1 MGNLWQDIRF
11 GIRMLGRSPVMTAV
25 VVITLALGIA
35 ANAVIFSIVNGF
47 MRPLPVNS
55 PELLV
60 VLATQQKDAPIFM
73 NRMSYPEL
81 VDFRKRADSFSDL
94 FAYNVTLLGLSYEGK
109 ADKLVVSYVTGN
121 YFSALGVRPAIGRL
135 FLPKEGEVG
144 DDSPYLVLGY
154 TYWQK
159 RFGGDPGI
167 VGKQVLING
176 KAGTIIGVAQ
186 EGFRGTY
193 AMVAMDGFV
202 PLSRLSVLE
211 EAPAGTN
218 IMTERSERILK
229 VLGRLKPGVSPKQAQ
244 SSSSAIAAALAE
256 EYPATDKGISVHVMP
271 ERLARPEPMP
281 NNLVPIIAVGLFLF
295 LAGLLLVLACLN
307 VANIM
312 LVRATVRQQ
321 EMGIRAAMGAGRM
334 RLARQVLTET
344 GLLALLGGAAGI
356 LLAVWSSPGLVESS
370 KLGGGVPIR
379 MDFSF
384 DWRVFAYA
392 AGMMILTG
400 IVVGL
405 WPAWRAARADLNTV
419 LREGGRTGGS
429 VERHRVR
436 DILVVAQVAG
446 SLMLLIVAGLF
457 ARSLKKAQQM
467 YLGFDADHLL
477 NITVYPREIG
487 YDEAR
492 TKEFFRDLK
501 GRVRVLPGVKSL
513 SLASTVPMSGSTSV
527 DNIYVEGR
535 PIPAGHQPPVIFS
548 NNVDE
553 DYFATTRVP
562 LLRGRAFRE
571 TDNENAP
578 QVAIINQMM
587 SAQFWPNEDAIGKRF
602 SVKGASGPF
611 LEVVGIA
618 ADGKYI
624 FIAESPQPYFYRPL
638 AQNFQAFRTLQIRTS
653 IAPESLIPP
662 VEKEI
667 GGLAPDLPI
676 FNAQTMEQ
684 ELEGGN
690 GFMVFREGAQK
701 AGELGFLG
709 LLLAVVGVFG
719 VVSYAAAQRT
729 HEIGIRMALGAGR
742 RDILRLLLGQG
753 VCLVAIGVALG
764 VAAAWA
770 LTRAM
775 AKLLIGVS
783 STDPLTYAGAVAIL
797 AAIALLACYIPARR
811 ASRVEPLVA
820 LRYE

>member
-1 MGNLWQDIRF
+1 MQNLWQDIRF
-11 GIRMLGRSPVMTAV
+11 GVRMLGKSPVMTAV

-47 MRPLPVNS
+47 LRPLPVKS
-55 PELLV
+55 PEQLV
-60 VLATQQKDAPIFM
+60 VIATQQKDAPIFM

-94 FAYNVTLLGLSYEGK
+94 FAHSVSLLGLSYEGK
-109 ADKLVVSYVTGN
+109 ADKLVVSYVTGD
-121 YFSALGVRPAIGRL
+121 YFSALGVKPAIGRL
-135 FLPKEGEVG
+135 FLPKEGEAG
-144 DDSPYLVLGY
+144 DDSPYMVLGY
-154 TYWQK
+154 VYWQK

-167 VGKQVLING
+167 VGRQVLLNG
-176 KAGTIIGVAQ
+176 KAATIIGVAQ

-193 AMVAMDGFV
+193 TMVAMDAYV
-202 PLSRLSVLE
+202 PLSRLAALE
-211 EAPAGTN
+211 DSPASTN
-218 IMTERSERILK
+218 IMTQRNER
-229 VLGRLKPGVSPKQAQ
+229 VLRVFGRLKPGVSIKQAQ
-244 SSSSAIAAALAE
+244 SSLNAIAASLAE
-256 EYPATDKGISVHVMP
+256 QYPATDKGISVHVMP

-281 NNLVPIIAVGLFLF
+281 NNLVPIIAIGLFLF

-307 VANIM
+307 VANIL
-312 LVRATVRQQ
+312 LVRATSRQQ
-321 EMGIRAAMGAGRM
+321 EMGIRVALGAGRA
-334 RLARQVLTET
+334 RLIRQVLTET
-344 GLLALLGGAAGI
+344 AMLALLGGAAGI
-356 LLAVWSSPGLVESS
+356 LLAMWGSPGLIESS

-392 AGMMILTG
+392 AGAMVFTG

-405 WPAWRAARADLNTV
+405 WPAWRAARADVNAV
-419 LREGGRTGGS
+419 LREGGRTGAGI
-429 VERHRVR
+429 ERHRVR
-436 DILVVAQVAG
+436 DILVVAQVGG

-467 YLGFDADHLL
+467 YLGFEPDHLL

-492 TKEFFRDLK
+492 TKEFYRELK
-501 GRVRVLPGVKSL
+501 DRVRVLPGVQSA
-513 SLASTVPMSGSTSV
+513 SLAFTVPMSGSAGVDSV
-527 DNIYVEGR
+527 YVEGR
-535 PIPAGHQPPVIFS
+535 PTPGGQQPPVVF
-548 NNVDE
+548 NNSVDP

-571 TDNENAP
+571 TDDENSV
-578 QVAIINQMM
+578 QVAIVNQSMA
-587 SAQFWPNEDAIGKRF
+587 AQFWPNEDAIGKRF

-611 LEVVGIA
+611 LEVVGVA

-638 AQNFQAFRTLQIRTS
+638 AQDFQAFRTLQIRTTVT
-653 IAPESLIPP
+653 PESLIAP
-662 VEKEI
+662 VEEEI
-667 GGLAPDLPI
+667 GRLAPDLPI
-676 FNAQTMEQ
+676 FNAETMEQ

-690 GFMVFREGAQK
+690 GFMVFREGAQR
-701 AGELGFLG
+701 AAQMGFLG

-729 HEIGIRMALGAGR
+729 NEIGIRMALGAGR
-742 RDILRLLLGQG
+742 RDILKLILGQG
-753 VCLVAIGVALG
+753 VRLIAIGVGLG
-764 VAAAWA
+764 VVAAWA

-775 AKLLIGVS
+775 GKLLIGVS
-783 STDPLTYAGAVAIL
+783 ATDPLTYA
-797 AAIALLACYIPARR
+797 AAIAVLAGVALLACYIPAWR
-811 ASRVEPLVA
+811 AAKVEPLVA

>member
-1 MGNLWQDIRF
+1 MENLWQDIRF
-11 GIRMLGRSPVMTAV
+11 GIRMLGKSPVMTAV

-47 MRPLPVNS
+47 MRPLPAKS
-55 PELLV
+55 PEQLV

-94 FAYNVTLLGLSYEGK
+94 FAYNVTLMGLSYEGK
-109 ADKLVVSYVTGN
+109 ADKLIVSYVTGN
-121 YFSALGVRPAIGRL
+121 YFSALGVKPALGRV
-135 FLPKEGEVG
+135 FLPKEGEAG
-144 DDSPYLVLGY
+144 DDSPYLVLSY
-154 TYWQK
+154 AYWQK
-159 RFGGDPGI
+159 RFGGDPGV

-176 KAGTIIGVAQ
+176 KAATIIGVAQ

-193 AMVAMDGFV
+193 AMVAMDGYV

-211 EAPAGTN
+211 EAPAGTD
-218 IMTERSERILK
+218 IMTQRSERVLK
-229 VLGRLKPGVSPKQAQ
+229 VLGRLKPGVGIHQGQTSLN
-244 SSSSAIAAALAE
+244 AIAATLAE
-256 EYPATDKGISVHVMP
+256 QYPATDKGISVHVMP
-271 ERLARPEPMP
+271 ERLARPEAMP

-307 VANIM
+307 VANIV
-312 LVRATVRQQ
+312 LVRATARQQ
-321 EMGIRAAMGAGRM
+321 EMGIRVALGAGRA
-334 RLARQVLTET
+334 RLIRQVLTET
-344 GLLALLGGAAGI
+344 VMLALLGGAAGI
-356 LLAVWSSPGLVESS
+356 LLAMWVNPGLIESS

-392 AGMMILTG
+392 AGAIVFTG

-405 WPAWRAARADLNTV
+405 WPAWRAARADVNAV
-419 LREGGRTGGS
+419 LREGGRTGAS

-457 ARSLKKAQQM
+457 ARSLRKAQQM

-477 NITVYPREIG
+477 NVTVYPREIG

-501 GRVRVLPGVKSL
+501 DRVRVLPGVKSL
-513 SLASTVPMSGSTSV
+513 SQASTVPMSGSTSV
-527 DNIYVEGR
+527 DNIYIEGR
-535 PIPAGHQPPVIFS
+535 PTPGGQQPPVIFS

-587 SAQFWPNEDAIGKRF
+587 AAQFWPHEDPIGKRF

-624 FIAESPQPYFYRPL
+624 FIAESPEPYFYRPL

-653 IAPESLIPP
+653 VAPESLIPP
-662 VEKEI
+662 VEQEI
-667 GGLAPDLPI
+667 GRLAPDLPI

-690 GFMVFREGAQK
+690 GFMVFREGARK

-742 RDILRLLLGQG
+742 RDILRLVLGQG
-753 VCLVAIGVALG
+753 VRLVAIGVALG
-764 VAAAWA
+764 VAAAWG

-783 STDPLTYAGAVAIL
+783 STDPLTYVGAVAIL
-797 AAIALLACYIPARR
+797 VAIALLACYIPARR